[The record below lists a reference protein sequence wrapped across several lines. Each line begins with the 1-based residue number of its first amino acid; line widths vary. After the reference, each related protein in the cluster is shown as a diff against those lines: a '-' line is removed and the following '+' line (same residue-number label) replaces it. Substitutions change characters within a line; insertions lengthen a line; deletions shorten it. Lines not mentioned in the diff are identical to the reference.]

1 MKILLVLVLVL
12 AGVWLFRASRK
23 SARQKTG
30 HKTGNDA
37 RQMDKPATMALDM
50 VRCGHC
56 DTHLPEAD
64 AIAGKRGLYCSAE
77 HRQQAES

>member
-1 MKILLVLVLVL
+1 MKIILVLALVL

-23 SARQKTG
+23 SSRKSAKQSKRP
-30 HKTGNDA
+30 A
-37 RQMDKPATMALDM
+37 ESPATMALEM

-56 DTHLPEAD
+56 DTHLPAVD
-64 AIAGKRGLYCSAE
+64 AIAGKHALYCSAE